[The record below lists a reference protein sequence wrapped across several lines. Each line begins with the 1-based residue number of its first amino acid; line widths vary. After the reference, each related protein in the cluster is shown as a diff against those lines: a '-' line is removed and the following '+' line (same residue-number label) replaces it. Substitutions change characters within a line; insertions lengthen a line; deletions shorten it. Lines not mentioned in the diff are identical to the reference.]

1 MNMKTAGYDA
11 VLVINKKLIN
21 EASAALFYSN
31 FLTFNKEIDFRT
43 GDNALPTDFLEKV
56 PVKLNDFLYVRY
68 RFKLLH
74 EPLIEF
80 TPDKR
85 MILSA
90 HLRLYVWMMNGLE
103 LKFVAVF
110 TLQTS

>member
-31 FLTFNKEIDFRT
+31 FLTFNNDIDFRT

-56 PVKLNDFLYVRY
+56 PAKLNNFLYVRY
-68 RFKLLH
+68 RFKL
-74 EPLIEF
+74 
-80 TPDKR
+80 
-85 MILSA
+85 
-90 HLRLYVWMMNGLE
+90 
-103 LKFVAVF
+103 
-110 TLQTS
+110 